1 MLRSEDKSGSRQA
14 HRITV
19 RQMESLIRLS
29 EACAKAELSTVVA
42 MQHVQLAVQL
52 LRSSIIDVEL
62 DDNQEFDLGGP
73 EALENFQPDMEN
85 QEAHD
90 RSIRLTYTQ
99 YKDYL
104 REIIQIVDTYCMQ
117 GEDPTQAAVIESYLQ
132 KKVDFFKSEEEE
144 TRVASVLDHVIDYMI
159 GKERVLVS
167 PFYSRS

>member
-62 DDNQEFDLGGP
+62 DDN
-73 EALENFQPDMEN
+73 
-85 QEAHD
+85 
-90 RSIRLTYTQ
+90 
-99 YKDYL
+99 
-104 REIIQIVDTYCMQ
+104 
-117 GEDPTQAAVIESYLQ
+117 
-132 KKVDFFKSEEEE
+132 
-144 TRVASVLDHVIDYMI
+144 
-159 GKERVLVS
+159 
-167 PFYSRS
+167 